1 MNVLARSRQW
11 VSKRPYV
18 LAALIFVILVL
29 WMLSGSN
36 EPVVQDAESQTTTQI
51 IPKVKVQ
58 RFSAEL
64 VDSTVEL
71 YGRSEPDRITT
82 VKAEVAGKILKV
94 HAKRGANVTKGQVI
108 ATIDEQDLEARLT
121 KAKAL
126 LAQRELNYSGVESLH
141 QDGYQGKVQ
150 LSTAMAELE
159 DVKAQIKALEIA
171 LKNTQVVAPFD
182 GVLNSRYVEQGDYVK
197 VGDQIAM
204 VADLQP
210 IIVTGYATEHQVSAL
225 RVGQSAN
232 IALLNQPETSGKIRY
247 IASVADE
254 NTNTFKVEVAV
265 ENADNKWRAGQS
277 GMLNI
282 SLNETQAIKVSPA
295 LLALD
300 EQGNI
305 GIKTV
310 ADEHV
315 VFTEIDIVKS
325 ENDGVWLGGLGSQ
338 ADIIVLGQGFVRDGD
353 QVEPVMAKGE

>member
-1 MNVLARSRQW
+1 M
-11 VSKRPYV
+11 
-18 LAALIFVILVL
+18 
-29 WMLSGSN
+29 
-36 EPVVQDAESQTTTQI
+36 
-51 IPKVKVQ
+51 
-58 RFSAEL
+58 
-64 VDSTVEL
+64 
-71 YGRSEPDRITT
+71 
-82 VKAEVAGKILKV
+82 
-94 HAKRGANVTKGQVI
+94 
-108 ATIDEQDLEARLT
+108 
-121 KAKAL
+121 
-126 LAQRELNYSGVESLH
+126 
-141 QDGYQGKVQ
+141 
-150 LSTAMAELE
+150 
-159 DVKAQIKALEIA
+159 
-171 LKNTQVVAPFD
+171 
-182 GVLNSRYVEQGDYVK
+182 
-197 VGDQIAM
+197 GDQIAM

-232 IALLNQPETSGKIRY
+232 IALLNQPETSGEIRY

-265 ENADNKWRAGQS
+265 ENTDNKWRAGQS

-282 SLNETQAIKVSPA
+282 ALNETQAIKVSPA